1 MLESGKSAWIVDVTE
16 DPNFPRAKQAKTI
29 GVKAGFAVPVLVGGR
44 VEAVFEFFAT
54 EAVEPDEALLDVL
67 DNIGGQVGRV
77 IERKQAE
84 AEVRRSE
91 AILSSVLDQSPLA
104 FTLKD
109 TDRNF
114 LMVNEAHADWFGE
127 NKEDLIGAPSEAFNP
142 PDQVDMFAIADNEVL
157 EHQQVIKPFEYRDE
171 MPFRAPLDLMV
182 YKFPVRGAEG
192 EILGIG
198 TIQTDITERK
208 KAENE
213 LAEAHALITSSIEYA
228 SRIQRSALP
237 SDELMSEALGE
248 HFVIWEPRDV
258 VGGDIFWVRRV
269 EGGHVVAVA
278 DCTGHGVPGAFLTM
292 IATGALRQAIIEHPD
307 GDPAKVIARM
317 NSFIKNSLRQ
327 DTAEGP
333 SDDGLELGICHIDD
347 GGERLTF
354 AGARFS
360 LWTLSSRGSEEIK
373 GDKSGIGYHHVPLD
387 RAFTN
392 HQVPLSPGSAFYLF
406 SDGLVDQVGGDKRRA
421 FGKKRII
428 ALLEERLGRP
438 LAEQRDAITAAFNAY
453 QRDEI
458 RRDDVAMVGFVP
470 FD

>member
-192 EILGIG
+192 EILGVG

-428 ALLEERLGRP
+428 ALLEGHLGRP
-438 LAEQRDAITAAFNAY
+438 PAEQRDAITAAFTAY
-453 QRDEI
+453 QGDEI
-458 RRDDVAMVGFVP
+458 RRDDVTFLGFRMGS
-470 FD
+470 

>member
-109 TDRNF
+109 TDRNV

-428 ALLEERLGRP
+428 ALLEGHLGRP
-438 LAEQRDAITAAFNAY
+438 PAEQRDAITAAFTAY
-453 QRDEI
+453 QGDEI
-458 RRDDVAMVGFVP
+458 RRDDVTFLGFRMGS
-470 FD
+470 